1 MSYLTHRKLAEAA
14 VRTDLVV
21 RLSQWIEVTRKLVV
35 GFRHAPGCLAIC
47 DSTLGPD
54 VGTGV
59 FGLRLGEMLCLD
71 QTAAGEPP
79 AWKHAAFLLAWPGM
93 DAAAFLD
100 GRRADRPTASEWCL
114 ALGMMV
120 IGVLMLAA
128 VCPLMGEGDGILFGW
143 IGMLGIVFVLHF
155 GAFHLLACV
164 WRACGLRAAPIMN
177 WPIAARS
184 LTDFWGRRWNLA
196 FHELANRFCFRP
208 LLRSLGPAG
217 ALFASFV
224 ASGLVHDLIISV
236 PAGGG
241 YGLPTAY
248 FTLQGA
254 GILAQRS
261 RLGARLG
268 LGGGVR
274 GWLVTWRC
282 WCCHA
287 RCCFMPGSCV
297 A

>member
-1 MSYLTHRKLAEAA
+1 MHPVALQFAIPRWGLMWGLAFLAYA
-14 VRTDLVV
+14 SAKCSV
-21 RLSQWIEVTRKLVV
+21 WIKRP
-35 GFRHAPGCLAIC
+35 RASA
-47 DSTLGPD
+47 
-54 VGTGV
+54 
-59 FGLRLGEMLCLD
+59 
-71 QTAAGEPP
+71 P

-100 GRRADRPTASEWCL
+100 GRRADRPTAGEWCL

-120 IGVLMLAA
+120 IGVLMLVA

-164 WRACGLRAAPIMN
+164 CAPCGLRAAPIMN

-208 LLRSLGPAG
+208 LLRSLGPAA

-248 FTLQGA
+248 LHAARRRHPARRSAA
-254 GILAQRS
+254 GWARGLAW
-261 RLGARLG
+261 AAACAA
-268 LGGGVR
+268 
-274 GWLVTWRC
+274 GWLAWRC